1 MKIAKNVFHIL
12 VALMTL
18 SFDLTAADFK
28 YNVSLTQMATC
39 HHYVIPMSRGYNYAD
54 FFHVQKLKN
63 NKLADNEVLHLKFYV
78 MTARDAHILLSVTDH
93 PRLVDKVYEI
103 VIGAGRNTFS
113 TIRTSMG
120 RRRVATNQDANI
132 LSMLDYTPIEIIQT
146 KDANLLVYITGFK
159 EEPLMNFTDSSPL
172 EINYISFTTY
182 DNIPASW
189 FYDCQF
195 DGFDSELEEEVRP
208 MTPMQSLE
216 KYINDK
222 AENGSFPAML
232 SNVDLDF
239 VVASVNY
246 QHDRGMMHTR
256 MNLKLTWYDPRV
268 IWDPTDHYD
277 IGFLHYHDNVIWQ
290 PTLLKINSI
299 EHADE
304 YYNIEHR
311 IKIDY
316 NGTVTSIFENVV
328 FSSWCPNAMKNWPNE
343 HLLCDVIFGLDPGP
357 LGTLDL
363 IYDGHWAHPKIETLS
378 EWTLKAITV
387 STVDNA
393 NNMRYTDKK
402 VLQSMVGDIA
412 IEFEIARNSRF
423 YKNVFSMP
431 ILTCQVLIIL
441 SFLLRGYRR
450 GALLLVVVM
459 VLLLGLMFL
468 TKHAPKP
475 YVPPIMMAY
484 QHILRVAT
492 FCYMLHICLMWL
504 ELYPPRSKP
513 YNWLSSI
520 VHFSPLRFALC
531 MRLSDNDVFIGSD
544 QQPWREVAKIL
555 NALCF
560 VVINIIFIVVVVLL
574 LPHV

>member
-1 MKIAKNVFHIL
+1 MGTKLLLLLVKLIILIFHLGVVKAETKFNITS
-12 VALMTL
+12 A
-18 SFDLTAADFK
+18 
-28 YNVSLTQMATC
+28 QMDTC
-39 HHYVIPMSRGYNYAD
+39 RHYVIPRNQGYKYVD
-54 FFHVQKLKN
+54 FFHLSAFKYTKLSE
-63 NKLADNEVLHLKFYV
+63 NEIFHLKFYV
-78 MTARDAHILLSVTDH
+78 NAARDAHILLTEIPNPSLSDN
-93 PRLVDKVYEI
+93 VYEI
-103 VIGAGRNTFS
+103 VIGAGYNNYS
-113 TIRTSMG
+113 TIRNKMG
-120 RRRVATNQDANI
+120 RFSVTTNKHPKI
-132 LSMLDYTPIEIIQT
+132 LSASQYTPIEIIQLKNST
-146 KDANLLVYITGFK
+146 LMVSIPGYK
-159 EEPLMNFTDSSPL
+159 EQPLMTFDDPHML
-172 EINYISFTTY
+172 YPGYLSFASY
-182 DNIPASW
+182 GSIPATW

-195 DGFDSELEEEVRP
+195 DGFEDELEEEVHP
-208 MTPMQSLE
+208 MTPIELLVKNLNE
-216 KYINDK
+216 K
-222 AENGSFPAML
+222 AENGSFPADLKEVHLLLDTTFLTYQQDHSML
-232 SNVDLDF
+232 
-239 VVASVNY
+239 
-246 QHDRGMMHTR
+246 HTR
-256 MNLKLTWYDPRV
+256 MNVKMTWYDPRV

-492 FCYMLHICLMWL
+492 FCYILHICLMWL

-520 VHFSPLRFALC
+520 VHFSPLRIALC